1 MPVSYANAAGIFV
14 SQTPLTRPSVTS
26 SDYTQ
31 NLATWLAAA
40 KDLMTITDINLS
52 QAWEE
57 TSIPLKLDLAAGWLP
72 VSRKFPASMK
82 VDFNM
87 VVQEKDLTAS
97 PAFGLPGWFF
107 QNRSNTEYPIGAFI
121 YMSEDKATR
130 LKYAGYVGNWSIQQT
145 STSIPT
151 TGIIV
156 CGFTMTPYSNV
167 KYTTISLEG
176 DD

>member
-1 MPVSYANAAGIFV
+1 MSATFANAAGINV
-14 SQTPLTRPSVTS
+14 SQTLLTRLSVTS
-26 SDYTQ
+26 TDYIQ
-31 NLATWLAAA
+31 DLPAWLTAA
-40 KDLMTITDINLS
+40 KDLMTITDITLS

-72 VSRKFPASMK
+72 VARKFPTSMK

-107 QNRSNTEYPIGAFI
+107 NNRSNTEDPIGAFI
-121 YMSEDKATR
+121 YMSKDEDTR
-130 LKYAGYVGNWSIQQT
+130 LEYAGYAGNWNIQQT

-156 CGFTMTPYSNV
+156 CGFTMTPFSNV
-167 KYTTISLEG
+167 KYTTIDLGEE
-176 DD
+176 